1 MVLSERQQNRN
12 RHLAA
17 LDLVEAWM
25 QDEDADVSNIADRL
39 AQQPKAACYTMARLV
54 DAAVQLWAD
63 AASLDRHE
71 AFAALR
77 AKIELDLA
85 R

>member
-1 MVLSERQQNRN
+1 MLSDRQQYRN
-12 RHLAA
+12 RHIAA
-17 LDLVEAWM
+17 LNLVEAWM

-39 AQQPKAACYTMARLV
+39 AQDPKAACYAMARLV
-54 DAAVQLWAD
+54 DAAVHLWAD
-63 AASLDRHE
+63 AAALDRHE

-77 AKIELDLA
+77 AKIESDLV